1 MQTHLIASARAD
13 AATPE
18 LRVDPRPIEQW
29 LHWEERA
36 NLIGFRVATAP
47 VDVAVASLPL
57 ERVSVL
63 VGARAP
69 AEIVRRFVRDGR
81 VHWPKHPLNRDTS
94 VAFHDAPAG
103 ETWQARYTSSRTL
116 AVPLAGAPLFS
127 IKLPTDHPHPDFVQ
141 PEKTRLRQEVY
152 DALEFARRVERVD
165 RRLGADARLVVVREV
180 LGVLAPD
187 SESGF
192 LVRDLRPLQD
202 GNYWLPALSIPYS
215 GREIARLH
223 GADFEEFWGHAYAE
237 AVGRTKALLFAR
249 YGLQYDTPNPQNI
262 LLQLDLRLRPTGV
275 VALRDLG
282 DSEPIV
288 EDDADVTR
296 PWQRLRADLAPETR
310 NSFWAFDEADDCRV
324 DTAVIDAWCDRHD
337 RAYFAE
343 LARFFA
349 LRDVPATL
357 AEANSF
363 LRSADGER
371 AIAACLVSTRST
383 PRAA

>member
-1 MQTHLIASARAD
+1 MQTHLPASARAD
-13 AATPE
+13 APTPE
-18 LRVDPRPIEQW
+18 LRVDTRPIEQW

-47 VDVAVASLPL
+47 IDVAVAAIPL

-63 VGARAP
+63 VAARAP
-69 AEIVRRFVRDGR
+69 REIVRRFLRDGC

-94 VAFHDAPAG
+94 VAFHDAPAA

-116 AVPLAGAPLFS
+116 AVPGQEAPLFS

-141 PEKTRLRQEVY
+141 PEKTRLRQEVR
-152 DALEFARRVERVD
+152 DALEFARRVERID
-165 RRLGADARLVVVREV
+165 AALGADPRLVVVREV
-180 LGVLAPD
+180 LGALAPE

-202 GNYWLPALSIPYS
+202 GSYWLPALSIPYS
-215 GREIARLH
+215 GREIARAH
-223 GADFEEFWGHAYAE
+223 GAAFEEFWGRAYAE

-262 LLQLDLRLRPTGV
+262 LVQLDSRLRPTGV
-275 VALRDLG
+275 IALRDLG
-282 DSEPIV
+282 DTAPIV
-288 EDDADVTR
+288 EDGLDPAL
-296 PWQRLRADLAPETR
+296 PWLRMSADLAPETR
-310 NSFWAFDEADDCRV
+310 NSFWAFDEADDRKV
-324 DTAVIDAWCDRHD
+324 DPAVIDAWCERHD
-337 RAYFAE
+337 RAYLAE

-349 LRDVPATL
+349 LGDLPATL
-357 AEANSF
+357 AEANAL
-363 LRSADGER
+363 LRSAEGER
-371 AIAACLVSTRST
+371 AIAAAFDGSRPT